1 MSLTP
6 MRNPNR
12 YDDADHSWNNSLA
25 GVRTTHP
32 RPVCLVALTPRAW
45 DVVVDAVRNHAENA
59 SADDTGGDSGGQPA
73 ADLLPVEPVAHPSDL
88 LAAASRAASSRAA
101 ARRASSRAGSR
112 SCWPFAQRSP

>member
-45 DVVVDAVRNHAENA
+45 DVLVDAVRNHAENA

-73 ADLLPVEPVAHPSDL
+73 ADLLPVAGRPSVRSARP
-88 LAAASRAASSRAA
+88 AAWRPARSRAA
-101 ARRASSRAGSR
+101 ARRASS
-112 SCWPFAQRSP
+112 